1 MKWGENH
8 LLLTPKVEH
17 AMLWELT
24 GAVGVISLFHR
35 GCGQKRRPGCA
46 QWSRSDDSE
55 PTASLKEMLRQGH
68 TSGFLP
74 AWGFQL
80 WPSQCLP

>member
-1 MKWGENH
+1 MHCVLLLFRAVNPWRAGIPSGNCSAQGCERGFHKHSFSKQENVKWGENH

-35 GCGQKRRPGCA
+35 GCGQKRRPG
-46 QWSRSDDSE
+46 
-55 PTASLKEMLRQGH
+55 
-68 TSGFLP
+68 
-74 AWGFQL
+74 
-80 WPSQCLP
+80 